1 MSIVQ
6 PNNMHPLFLNLERIP
21 VLMVGHD
28 DLIFRA
34 VKQFCRNSIHCK
46 IKIFDEN
53 ISAELIAF
61 SAEKTN
67 IELIHRKIED
77 QDLLDFALLIIST
90 EDHEFEEHLVQSAHL
105 KNILV
110 NVVGKPQI
118 SDFSL
123 VSVIK
128 KENIKLG
135 ISSND
140 YSPEVQKR
148 INKIIEH
155 SIPSDLEEF
164 IGKLKFAH
172 KNPLMN
178 REDELKI
185 LDTITADYLDQ
196 RQKHPLADSEY
207 ENLSKI
213 AKAVRR
219 RASIYLGIIGVMVLV
234 GVLSYILFEFQLFP
248 DINAFMNQDD
258 HIFYKMLAV
267 GFVAELVVGSTGMGY
282 GIICTTIL
290 LMMNIAPP
298 IISASIH
305 SAETFTS
312 AAGSISH
319 YRLKNVNMKLVKTL
333 AIPAIVGAI
342 IGALAL
348 TYFGEHYAHIV
359 KPLISCYTL
368 YLGINILRNA
378 FNNNNNKKKV
388 RIQKSGRSIRA
399 IGLTGGFIDSFT
411 GGGWGPLV
419 TGTLLKDGRT
429 PRYVIG
435 SSTLAKFILT
445 ITSAITFV
453 LTIGIQHW
461 NIVLGLLIGGIVTA
475 PFAAMLTNRIP
486 IKKMFVVIGIL
497 IITLSVISI
506 VKSLS

>member
-128 KENIKLG
+128 KKNIKLG

-148 INKIIEH
+148 INKIIEN

-164 IGKLKFAH
+164 IQKLKFAY

-178 REDELKI
+178 RE
-185 LDTITADYLDQ
+185 
-196 RQKHPLADSEY
+196 R
-207 ENLSKI
+207 
-213 AKAVRR
+213 
-219 RASIYLGIIGVMVLV
+219 
-234 GVLSYILFEFQLFP
+234 
-248 DINAFMNQDD
+248 
-258 HIFYKMLAV
+258 
-267 GFVAELVVGSTGMGY
+267 
-282 GIICTTIL
+282 
-290 LMMNIAPP
+290 
-298 IISASIH
+298 
-305 SAETFTS
+305 
-312 AAGSISH
+312 
-319 YRLKNVNMKLVKTL
+319 
-333 AIPAIVGAI
+333 
-342 IGALAL
+342 
-348 TYFGEHYAHIV
+348 
-359 KPLISCYTL
+359 
-368 YLGINILRNA
+368 
-378 FNNNNNKKKV
+378 
-388 RIQKSGRSIRA
+388 
-399 IGLTGGFIDSFT
+399 
-411 GGGWGPLV
+411 
-419 TGTLLKDGRT
+419 
-429 PRYVIG
+429 
-435 SSTLAKFILT
+435 
-445 ITSAITFV
+445 
-453 LTIGIQHW
+453 
-461 NIVLGLLIGGIVTA
+461 
-475 PFAAMLTNRIP
+475 
-486 IKKMFVVIGIL
+486 
-497 IITLSVISI
+497 
-506 VKSLS
+506 